1 MAVIPKRPMGVCPM
15 HKDHIALGVCP
26 MHKDRIAMGG
36 CPMHNNPEPQ
46 LSDLVAAGPRVRR
59 SLVVRRRARLTV

>member
-1 MAVIPKRPMGVCPM
+1 MGVCPM

-26 MHKDRIAMGG
+26 MHKDHIAMGG

-46 LSDLVAAGPRVRR
+46 LSQI
-59 SLVVRRRARLTV
+59 SL